1 LLYVYAVTAVR
12 SAKTSAQR
20 LREQDGGTLDLHRQ
34 SLRQHGLLDD
44 QASVAD
50 KSGFRREREHEEML
64 KAESRRQKEE
74 ARLRQLEEWKKENE
88 RNSSI
93 WKWFW
98 EK

>member
-1 LLYVYAVTAVR
+1 LLYVYSVTAVR
-12 SAKTSAQR
+12 SAKASAQR

-44 QASVAD
+44 RASVAD
-50 KSGFRREREHEEML
+50 EFRKEREHEEAL

-74 ARLRQLEEWKKENE
+74 ARLRQLEEWKGENE
-88 RNSSI
+88 RNRSV

-98 EK
+98 GK